1 MECQDFKMML
11 KEMRTNPNTPEMIQ
25 PLAEQVYQE
34 WMDCEGSDFSDEFQ
48 NKLASEPMDIAFDL
62 LKSEKLIS
70 NLFKIDWD
78 DDPEDATEEERFMD
92 RLANRAGD
100 FQEWEG
106 PKREFKPE
114 LEAGERRPR
123 GQVGTRGGKVG
134 TPPGLSSKDAKRI
147 AEKKARLAFQEAK
160 RKLEENR
167 QRKNRRDEKI
177 EEGGTHPGSIL
188 FNVDELNPAEAKLP
202 GRLSRVRGTDKEKR
216 QFDHVGRH
224 TIASDVDWNEWKKN
238 NPEVWEQIESGDL
251 TMQDFMRI
259 LDEDF
264 FPYNRQPELQFAHQ
278 VLGIDAVDPGSGGL
292 VDSAKDMPSSST
304 MDELGARG
312 HLDDMEH
319 EFRAVKDDDG
329 EMKIEQRG
337 QLQGTPERAEEL
349 QELHDKLK
357 DAPKVNRR
365 VMVQPIE
372 EHPENDLDELSDEER
387 WQQAVGEMTDPDP
400 WQYHGQNLV
409 YRPTFFG
416 MPWNEESG
424 FTMGEPMDIA
434 WDSIL
439 KSRKV

>member
-1 MECQDFKMML
+1 LDNERQFFEGPTFDEQYQKSMGMFEELLEMARMHGNQEMEDDVTQNMAELKENFDNLRDDFDRHWREQLNKLRQEKSQIINSMECQDFKMML

-167 QRKNRRDEKI
+167 QRKNR
-177 EEGGTHPGSIL
+177 
-188 FNVDELNPAEAKLP
+188 
-202 GRLSRVRGTDKEKR
+202 
-216 QFDHVGRH
+216 
-224 TIASDVDWNEWKKN
+224 
-238 NPEVWEQIESGDL
+238 
-251 TMQDFMRI
+251 
-259 LDEDF
+259 
-264 FPYNRQPELQFAHQ
+264 
-278 VLGIDAVDPGSGGL
+278 
-292 VDSAKDMPSSST
+292 
-304 MDELGARG
+304 
-312 HLDDMEH
+312 
-319 EFRAVKDDDG
+319 
-329 EMKIEQRG
+329 
-337 QLQGTPERAEEL
+337 
-349 QELHDKLK
+349 
-357 DAPKVNRR
+357 
-365 VMVQPIE
+365 
-372 EHPENDLDELSDEER
+372 
-387 WQQAVGEMTDPDP
+387 
-400 WQYHGQNLV
+400 
-409 YRPTFFG
+409 
-416 MPWNEESG
+416 
-424 FTMGEPMDIA
+424 
-434 WDSIL
+434 
-439 KSRKV
+439 